1 MEHCVKITEPWGR
14 VLWLTDG
21 NVQVGVALDFGIR
34 VVHLSCVGMEN
45 LFYVQPADGSDGVT
59 RDNGWR
65 VHGGHR
71 FWVAPESEANYTPD
85 NDPVEYTVSDGV
97 AWVTQKPDEQ
107 LSARKS
113 VGISFCDGVVRIE
126 HKIEN
131 LAKEAQNWALW
142 GINTLAGGG
151 VAEIPFPTSG
161 DGYTPC
167 RTVALWKNTNLS
179 DPRLCFDKE
188 SLTVRHSDVAGS
200 CKVGLGLS
208 DGTAVLHSKGQKLE
222 LAFAV
227 DPTKEYADCGS
238 NFEVFMNEYFLE
250 LETLGPKQWLQ
261 PGQTA
266 THVET
271 WKLQAE

>member
-1 MEHCVKITEPWGR
+1 MEHCIKGTENWGR

-21 NVQVGVALDFGIR
+21 NAQVGIALDFGIR

-59 RDNGWR
+59 RENGWR

-71 FWVAPESEANYTPD
+71 FWLSPESEASYTPD
-85 NDPVEYTVSDGV
+85 NDPVEYTLCGNG
-97 AWVTQKPDEQ
+97 AWVIQKPDAQ
-107 LSARKS
+107 LAARKS
-113 VGISFCDGVVRIE
+113 LGVTFCDGVVRIE

-131 LAKEAQNWALW
+131 LANEPQNWALW
-142 GINTLAGGG
+142 GINTLDGG
-151 VAEIPFPTSG
+151 VAEIPFPATG
-161 DGYTPC
+161 NGYVPC
-167 RTVALWKNTNLS
+167 RNVALWKGANLG
-179 DPRLCFDKE
+179 DPRLCFDSE
-188 SLTVRHSDVAGS
+188 GLTVRHSDAAGS
-200 CKVGLGLS
+200 CKVGLGLA
-208 DGTAVLHSKGQKLE
+208 GGKAVLHNKGQRLE
-222 LAFAV
+222 LGFGAG
-227 DPTKEYADCGS
+227 PTAEYPDRGC

-271 WKLQAE
+271 WKIQPE